1 MNYSTIFFDLDD
13 TLYESQTGLWEAIR
27 QRMSLFMYE
36 RLGLPW
42 DKIDLLRRD
51 YFQIYGTTLRGLQH
65 HHNVDAEEFLAYV
78 HDIPLAQFLKP
89 DPRVRELLLGLPQQ
103 KWIFTNADADH
114 ARRVLEQLEITDCFD
129 GIVDLRAMEFA
140 CKPERIAYERA
151 LDLAGNPATD
161 ACVMLDDTIR
171 NLEAAN
177 RIGFTTIWITQNV
190 DQHSAARYS
199 ISHLLQLPSVM
210 PDLWQSN

>member
-13 TLYESQTGLWEAIR
+13 TLYESQTGLWEGIR
-27 QRMSLFMYE
+27 KRISLFMYE

-42 DKIDLLRRD
+42 DEIDLLRRD
-51 YFQIYGTTLRGLQH
+51 YFQIYGTTLRGLQR
-65 HHNVDAEEFLAYV
+65 HHNVDADEFLAYV
-78 HDIPLAQFLKP
+78 HDLPLAQFLKP

-103 KWIFTNADADH
+103 KWVFTNADANH

-129 GIVDLRAMEFA
+129 GIVDLRAMQFA

-151 LDLAGNPATD
+151 LDLAGNPAPE
-161 ACVMLDDTIR
+161 ACVMLDDTIG

-177 RIGFTTIWITQNV
+177 QIGFTTIWITQNG

-199 ISHLLQLPSVM
+199 ISHLLQLPGVIS
-210 PDLWQSN
+210 DLWQSN

>member
-13 TLYESQTGLWEAIR
+13 TLYESQTGLWEGIR
-27 QRMSLFMYE
+27 KRISLFMYE

-42 DKIDLLRRD
+42 DEIDLLRRD
-51 YFQIYGTTLRGLQH
+51 YFQIYGTTLRGLQR
-65 HHNVDAEEFLAYV
+65 HHNVDADEFLAYV
-78 HDIPLAQFLKP
+78 HDLPLAQFLKP

-103 KWIFTNADADH
+103 KWVFTNADANH

-129 GIVDLRAMEFA
+129 GIVDLRAMQFA

-151 LDLAGNPATD
+151 LDLAGNPAPE
-161 ACVMLDDTIR
+161 ACVMLDDTIG

-177 RIGFTTIWITQNV
+177 QIGFTTIWITQNG

-199 ISHLLQLPSVM
+199 ISHLLQLPGVM
-210 PDLWQSN
+210 SDLWQSN